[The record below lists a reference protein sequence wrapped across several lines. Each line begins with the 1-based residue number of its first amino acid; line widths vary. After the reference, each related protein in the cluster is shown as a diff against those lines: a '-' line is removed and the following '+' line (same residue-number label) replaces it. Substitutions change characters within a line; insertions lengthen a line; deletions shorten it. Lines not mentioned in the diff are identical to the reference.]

1 MERKV
6 GAEADDR
13 HRDDGPKKLDVT
25 FALVGKDRLLEAVN
39 LLEEAVASLGVTVEA
54 HCRDAR
60 CERPDE
66 EGPTVGARS
75 LVKSLHASVD
85 PGLLGR
91 LP

>member
-1 MERKV
+1 MERKA

-13 HRDDGPKKLDVT
+13 HGGGGPKRLDVT

-66 EGPTVGARS
+66 EGPTVDAHG